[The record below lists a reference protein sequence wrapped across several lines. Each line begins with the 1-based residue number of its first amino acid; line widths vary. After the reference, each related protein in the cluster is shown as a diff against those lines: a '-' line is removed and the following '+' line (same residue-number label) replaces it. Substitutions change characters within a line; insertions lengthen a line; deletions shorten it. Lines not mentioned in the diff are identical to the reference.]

1 MRAEGSR
8 RGLARGTV
16 PLWPQL
22 REALLPL
29 LDQRAIE
36 GERLLF
42 RSPHIPDREAPL
54 TDLRDLLDRVAKQA
68 G

>member
-1 MRAEGSR
+1 M
-8 RGLARGTV
+8 
-16 PLWPQL
+16 
-22 REALLPL
+22 
-29 LDQRAIE
+29 
-36 GERLLF
+36 LF